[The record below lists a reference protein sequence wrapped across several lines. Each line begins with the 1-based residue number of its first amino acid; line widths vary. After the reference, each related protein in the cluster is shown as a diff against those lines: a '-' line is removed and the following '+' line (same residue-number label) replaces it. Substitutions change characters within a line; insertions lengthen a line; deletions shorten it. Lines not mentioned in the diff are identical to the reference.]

1 MPGIFGGQDFH
12 DANGQPAGYTVESVI
27 SGEYFYDTWTGIAI
41 LASIAVPSF
50 FNFWFNDFCITA
62 PYNAGSKR

>member
-27 SGEYFYDTWTGIAI
+27 SGEDFYRYLDGNCNTCRYCGPV
-41 LASIAVPSF
+41 LFQLLVQ
-50 FNFWFNDFCITA
+50 
-62 PYNAGSKR
+62 